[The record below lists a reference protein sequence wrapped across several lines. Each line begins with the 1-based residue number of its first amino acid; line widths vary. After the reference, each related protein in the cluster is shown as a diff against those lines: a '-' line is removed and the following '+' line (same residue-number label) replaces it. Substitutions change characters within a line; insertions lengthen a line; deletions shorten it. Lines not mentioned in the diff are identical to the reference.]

1 MIEYNVPGLYFKKNI
16 TIKFLKYCNNHPEEK
31 YENVK
36 IGAVYDSI
44 PYCIWNGGRIFN
56 SYEQASK
63 SDILNLK
70 SIFNDTFNIPIRLI
84 FTNSLLEEKH
94 LYDRFCNMVLEL
106 LQSKDNEVVIAND
119 LLENYIRKNFPDY
132 KIISSTTKCLTNVND
147 SLKEISKNYYQ
158 ICLDYNLNHN
168 MDFLK
173 TIEEKEK
180 IEFLINA
187 ICPPGC
193 PNRKLHYNLNGQ
205 AALNYQNNF
214 NIECSIQHGTGT
226 LNNYK
231 NSIQPEEI
239 FKIYEPLGFT
249 HFKLEGRTLSD
260 PEVAANYVK
269 YMIKP
274 EYQIKCLS
282 EILREG

>member
-1 MIEYNVPGLYFKKNI
+1 MEQN
-16 TIKFLKYCNNHPEEK
+16 
-31 YENVK
+31 
-36 IGAVYDSI
+36 DI
-44 PYCIWNGGRIFN
+44 PVRF
-56 SYEQASK
+56 
-63 SDILNLK
+63 
-70 SIFNDTFNIPIRLI
+70 T
-84 FTNSLLEEKH
+84 FTNCLIEEKH

-193 PNRKLHYNLNGQ
+193 PNRKLHYNLNG
-205 AALNYQNNF
+205 
-214 NIECSIQHGTGT
+214 
-226 LNNYK
+226 
-231 NSIQPEEI
+231 
-239 FKIYEPLGFT
+239 
-249 HFKLEGRTLSD
+249 
-260 PEVAANYVK
+260 
-269 YMIKP
+269 
-274 EYQIKCLS
+274 
-282 EILREG
+282 